1 MNDSR
6 TTQNAQHTTVLLDP
20 YLAQRR
26 INAAVRHMSN
36 TVVCVGLCVLG
47 FTSTAT
53 AQQITLKQAVELA
66 QKQGYQ
72 ARASVATRDAARAR
86 DRSFNRRLLPQISL
100 EALAPQYDRAITP
113 VVQPD
118 GSTLFTP
125 VQQTRANASMEIAQ
139 KLPFTGGTFSVT
151 SALQRYQVSGGAQ
164 QLLTWSSNP
173 VIFAIEQP
181 VMRPN
186 AIRWDEREQ
195 DVRLEVS
202 ERQYLEARE
211 QVALQATTAFFDFFV
226 AKKTLENAVFNAA
239 TNDTLYN
246 LNKGRLEVGKI
257 GENDLLQSELA
268 LLRARQT
275 ADNARLE
282 FERTLDALRLAV
294 NVDRAGSLDVA
305 VPSDIPDFEPDTTL
319 AVAQALAHRSQAS
332 QYDLDAVQ
340 ARRRIAEARL
350 NNGIGATVQAS
361 MGFNQ
366 TAPDVN
372 LAYQD
377 LLQAQT
383 FSLGVRVPLIQWGA
397 RGAEVEAAKA
407 DQNRTEAL
415 ARAGREQI
423 GQDARYSALQLTQAR
438 RNVALS
444 AKADT
449 VAQKRFEVA
458 YNRYVIGRIG
468 IDNLYIAQNEKDQAV
483 QQYLQALRA
492 YWSAYYRLRM
502 VTLYDFEAGAPIR

>member
-1 MNDSR
+1 MMVSTR
-6 TTQNAQHTTVLLDP
+6 WCQLPRLLCAGSLLCS
-20 YLAQRR
+20 LAMAD
-26 INAAVRHMSN
+26 AA
-36 TVVCVGLCVLG
+36 G
-47 FTSTAT
+47 
-53 AQQITLKQAVELA
+53 AQQTITLKQAVDLA

-72 ARASVATRDAARAR
+72 SRAAVATRDAARAR
-86 DRSFNRRLLPQISL
+86 DKSFNRRLLPQISL
-100 EALAPQYDRAITP
+100 NAVAPQYDRAITP

-139 KLPFTGGTFSVT
+139 QLPFTGGTFSIT
-151 SALQRYQVSGGAQ
+151 SALQRFQVTGGSQ
-164 QLLTWSSNP
+164 QTLQWSSNP
-173 VIFAIEQP
+173 VIFSIDQP
-181 VMRPN
+181 IMRPN
-186 AIRWDEREQ
+186 TIRWDEREQ
-195 DVRLEVS
+195 DVRADVS
-202 ERQYLEARE
+202 ERQYLESRE
-211 QVALQATTAFFDFFV
+211 QVALQSTNAFFDFFV

-239 TNDTLYN
+239 TNDTLFN

-268 LLRARQT
+268 LLRARQS

-282 FERTLDALRLAV
+282 YERTLDALRLSL
-294 NVDRAGSLDVA
+294 NVDRSSALDVA
-305 VPSDIPDFEPDTTL
+305 VPSDIPEFEPDTAL
-319 AVAQALAHRSQAS
+319 AVAQALANRAQAR
-332 QYDLDAVQ
+332 QLELDAVQ
-340 ARRRIAEARL
+340 ARRRVSEARL
-350 NNGIGATVQAS
+350 NNGMGATVSAS

-377 LLQAQT
+377 LLQAQK

-407 DQNRTEAL
+407 DQHRVEAVS
-415 ARAGREQI
+415 RASREQI
-423 GQDARYSALQLTQAR
+423 AQDARYAALQLTQAR

-492 YWSAYYRLRM
+492 YWAAYYRLRM
-502 VTLYDFEAGAPIR
+502 VTLYDFEAGAALR